1 MFRAII
7 FFLFF
12 WQALST
18 LKVEKLIIPAIAEHM
33 NTWTEKFNFSPL
45 KKSHNQEMRS
55 MNMLVFPRTDML
67 QKILVKRENMEGST
81 SNHSGEKMVNLL
93 CAFCPTILYL
103 SVVNEPYLKT
113 LYSL

>member
-1 MFRAII
+1 M
-7 FFLFF
+7 
-12 WQALST
+12 Q
-18 LKVEKLIIPAIAEHM
+18 
-33 NTWTEKFNFSPL
+33 TWTKNFKFSPL
-45 KKSHNQEMRS
+45 KGSDKQEMRS

-81 SNHSGEKMVNLL
+81 SNYSGEKMVNLL
-93 CAFCPTILYL
+93 CAFCPTILHL

>member
-67 QKILVKRENMEGST
+67 QKSLIKRDIAEGSII
-81 SNHSGEKMVNLL
+81 NNSGDNMFFKSFLKY
-93 CAFCPTILYL
+93 ISGL
-103 SVVNEPYLKT
+103 SLNII
-113 LYSL
+113 